1 MINIRL
7 ANQGEI
13 VMSKG
18 SGKRKQ
24 DITDKE
30 LEENWNRIFSS
41 HPNDEQFEKIDKA
54 LTSACN
60 DWSGIEED
68 DYGNCLNTINYKGK

>member
-7 ANQGEI
+7 VKQGEI

-18 SGKRKQ
+18 SGRRKQ

-30 LEENWNRIFSS
+30 WQDAWDRIFSN

>member
-1 MINIRL
+1 MINIRFVK
-7 ANQGEI
+7 QGEI

-60 DWSGIEED
+60 DWSNMEED
-68 DYGNCLNTINYKGK
+68 DYGNIIKGNK

>member
-1 MINIRL
+1 MINIRFVK
-7 ANQGEI
+7 QGGI
-13 VMSKG
+13 VMGKG

-30 LEENWNRIFSS
+30 LEENWNRIFNG

-54 LTSACN
+54 LTSACI
-60 DWSGIEED
+60 DWSGMEED
-68 DYGNCLNTINYKGK
+68 DYGNIIKGNK